1 MRNDKIFG
9 CWVGFSSIPRV
20 SHKVQGKGES
30 PHMVDATKQH
40 RRRGIFGKKGDTCG
54 IILEDNPAGDCF
66 ALKDLV
72 QTFSNKLRLCN

>member
-1 MRNDKIFG
+1 
-9 CWVGFSSIPRV
+9 
-20 SHKVQGKGES
+20 
-30 PHMVDATKQH
+30 MVDATKQH

-72 QTFSNKLRLCN
+72 QAFSNKLRLCN